1 MIRYDRQDT
10 SFNFKGRRLNSRWL
24 NNVAFAE
31 GKKIGQITVV
41 FCSDEYLLQI
51 NRQFLKHN
59 YYTDIITFDYCEGD
73 TLNGDLLI
81 SIDCVRDNA
90 EHYGCSFD
98 EELHR
103 VIVHG
108 LLHLIGYDDHTAG
121 EQKQMRE
128 KENEYLCSRNT
139 MSL

>member
-10 SFNFKGRRLNSRWL
+10 NFVFKGRRLNSRWL
-24 NNVAFAE
+24 GNVAENE
-31 GKKIGQITVV
+31 GKKLGDIAVV
-41 FCSDEYLLQI
+41 FCSDEYLLGV
-51 NRQFLKHN
+51 NRQFLKHD

-73 TLNGDLLI
+73 ILSGDLLI
-81 SIDCVRDNA
+81 SVDSVKDNA
-90 EHYGCSFD
+90 LHFGASFD

-108 LLHLIGYDDHTAG
+108 LLHLIGYEDHSEE

-128 KENEYLCSRNT
+128 KENQYLCVRNM